1 MAINFADLK
10 KQRKSDFE
18 KIQKEIE
25 KVSSKGGNND
35 DNSYWSPTLDKA
47 GNGYAILRFLPAAAG
62 EDATFVRLFTHG
74 FKGPTGKWY
83 IENSLT
89 TLGQKDPVGE
99 LNSSLWNATEDDKSP
114 EREQARK
121 QKRRLGFVSNV
132 YVVKDSGNPDNE
144 GKVFRFK
151 YGKKIWDKLQ
161 GAMYPEFADEEGF
174 NPFDLWEGANFK
186 LKIRQVDGYKNYDK
200 SEFDSRS
207 QLIDTGDE
215 DGDNE
220 AMQQIWQ
227 AEHSLATL
235 VSPEQFKSYAELE
248 TRLKEVLGTTGTT
261 SSVTKK
267 AEDLAYEAPAAEYRP
282 RTTPKAAEAQ
292 KAPAVDDEAL
302 PWSDKNASTTT
313 GGSEDLDSWFENLG
327 K

>member
-1 MAINFADLK
+1 MAVSFAELK

-25 KVSSKGGNND
+25 KVSTKGGSSE
-35 DNSYWSPTLDKA
+35 DNTYWQPTLDKA
-47 GNGYAILRFLPAAAG
+47 GNGYAIIRFLPAAPG
-62 EDATFVRLFTHG
+62 ENETFVRLFTHG

-99 LNSSLWNATEDDKSP
+99 LNSSLWNASEDDKSP

-121 QKRRLGFVSNV
+121 QKRRLGFVSNI

-174 NPFDLWEGANFK
+174 NPFDLWEGAPFK

-200 SEFDSRS
+200 SEFDTRCALSE
-207 QLIDTGDE
+207 DE
-215 DGDNE
+215 DE
-220 AMQQIWQ
+220 LQKIWQ
-227 AEHSLATL
+227 AEHSLAAL
-235 VSPEQFKSYAELE
+235 IAPDQFKSYAELE
-248 TRLKEVLGTTGTT
+248 TRLKEVLGTTPSG
-261 SSVTKK
+261 SGRPVTRN
-267 AEDLAYEAPAAEYRP
+267 AESLSHEAPAAEYRP
-282 RTTPKAAEAQ
+282 RTTPRAAEAPA
-292 KAPAVDDEAL
+292 APSASDDDGL
-302 PWSDKNASTTT
+302 PWSDNTGSTTQA
-313 GGSEDLDSWFENLG
+313 GGEDLESWFESLG